1 VPPSSGLA
9 KWEIPFYIKAYPSRS
24 TDVFVHVTYV
34 INKITLVLGIVTYQV
49 RKKDQQAADAA
60 SINAF
65 KGRLN
70 RIRETRMGFFM
81 D

>member
-1 VPPSSGLA
+1 
-9 KWEIPFYIKAYPSRS
+9 
-24 TDVFVHVTYV
+24 VFVHVTYV